1 MKKLF
6 LIRHGKSSWS
16 NPDLQDF
23 DRPLNK
29 RGIRDAPFMAKMLV
43 GKGIKVDQI
52 VTSPANRAIS
62 TAKQFATEQEMDH
75 ENLIIKHE
83 IYEADPEIL
92 LQLVRGF
99 SDEVD
104 VVFMFGHNPGFTYL
118 ANMFDGDYIVNIPT
132 CGIVEIQADIE
143 RWQELGGTNGK
154 IANFYFPKQYFSWV

>member
-43 GKGIKVDQI
+43 GKGIKADQI

-62 TAKQFATEQEMDH
+62 TARQFAAEQGINQEDLVIQH
-75 ENLIIKHE
+75 G
-83 IYEADPEIL
+83 IYEAYPELL
-92 LQLVRGF
+92 LQLVREF
-99 SDEVD
+99 SDDLDTVL
-104 VVFMFGHNPGFTYL
+104 MFGHNPGFTYL
-118 ANMFDGDYIVNIPT
+118 ANMFEGDYIVNIPT
-132 CGIVEIQADIE
+132 CGIVEINADIQKWE
-143 RWQELGGTNGK
+143 DLGGTNGK
-154 IANFYFPKQYFSWV
+154 IANFYFPKQYFS